1 MSKQG
6 LVLGKKGTGRSL
18 EEEIML
24 IMLKAGLSFKQELR
38 GVARNRSF
46 EQKAFGL
53 DEFTYTESK

>member
-6 LVLGKKGTGRSL
+6 LVLGKKGSGRSL
-18 EEEIML
+18 EELML
-24 IMLKAGLSFKQELR
+24 IMLNAGLSFKQELR

-53 DEFTYTESK
+53 DEFTYTGSK